1 MRAAGARRPPSTTRQ
16 PGSVGVSG
24 HDLPRSLLRFGG
36 NFIDYLVRRKG
47 EYKNTPKFTNFLLG
61 FSGSVAGDFVYV
73 VNMVSVCHLVVLIVL
88 WILLS

>member
-24 HDLPRSLLRFGG
+24 HDLPRSLLRFGE

-47 EYKNTPKFTNFLLG
+47 EYKNTPKFTIFLLG
-61 FSGSVAGDFVYV
+61 FNGFVADFVYV
-73 VNMVSVCHLVVLIVL
+73 VNMVTVFV
-88 WILLS
+88 ILLY